1 MADIDVTKRG
11 RTGGPGGRGPDE
23 PFQERTGF
31 RLSWGAIFAGLVV
44 AMVLQLVLGLLGIGV
59 GLAWWDAGDPV
70 QTLGIGAGIWAAIS
84 AIIALFAGGAT
95 AGRMAG
101 ILTPGDS
108 AIHGVLVWGLSM
120 ITTVFLATSGVG
132 MVLGGAFDAAQSP
145 LAATVFEERQA
156 ELERQA
162 EQATEALG
170 ESVEDVGMM
179 ADEASSA
186 VAEGAWWALL
196 AMALGLGAAVGGATV
211 TAKE

>member
-1 MADIDVTKRG
+1 MADIDVTR
-11 RTGGPGGRGPDE
+11 REAGRGPDE
-23 PFQERTGF
+23 RGPGGPFRERTGF

-59 GLAWWDAGDPV
+59 GLAWWDSGDAV
-70 QTLGIGAGIWAAIS
+70 QSLGIGAGIWAAVS

-101 ILTPGDS
+101 VLTPGDS

-120 ITTVFLATSGVG
+120 ITTVFFATSGVG
-132 MVLGGAFDAAQSP
+132 MIMGTAFDAAQSP
-145 LAATVFEERQA
+145 LAATVFEDRQE

-162 EQATEALG
+162 EEATEALG
-170 ESVEDVGMM
+170 ESVEDAGLM
-179 ADEASSA
+179 AEETSSA

-196 AMALGLGAAVGGATV
+196 AIALGLGAAVGGATV